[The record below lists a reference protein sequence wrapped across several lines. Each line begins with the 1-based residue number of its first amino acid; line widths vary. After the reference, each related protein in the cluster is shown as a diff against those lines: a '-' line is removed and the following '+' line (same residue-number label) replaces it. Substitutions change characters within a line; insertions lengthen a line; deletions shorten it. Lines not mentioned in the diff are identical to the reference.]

1 MHARHADHTDLESA
15 TFLNVAKV
23 CVLGEIRAHRQFSS
37 VINRNKCCQ
46 WSDVIEVE
54 LLKQVDA
61 IENTKK
67 PVIAIVQQLQM
78 VRSSRGFSAQGH
90 QVEFLSNG
98 YFSPKL
104 LP

>member
-23 CVLGEIRAHRQFSS
+23 CVLGEIRAHRQFLS
-37 VINRNKCCQ
+37 VINRNMCCQ

-61 IENTKK
+61 IEKTKE
-67 PVIAIVQQLQM
+67 A
-78 VRSSRGFSAQGH
+78 SD
-90 QVEFLSNG
+90 
-98 YFSPKL
+98 
-104 LP
+104 